1 MGLVMKRYVNLRE
14 ITVKEPLKV
23 DTEFS
28 ESVVDLPEDEVVR
41 STPFS
46 LHVEIYKRAIGYN
59 VRGHIK
65 GSVTLRCSR
74 CDEEYQEQIDK
85 DFSFNLL
92 PTSEITEGQIKRGE
106 LDVKFSDE
114 DVVDLSEV
122 VREQIF
128 LNLPVKPLC
137 SETCEVEGYREW
149 NSEEKDTR
157 WDKLKELKEKLDRKE
172 K

>member
-1 MGLVMKRYVNLRE
+1 MKRYVNLRE

-28 ESVVDLPEDEVVR
+28 EKILDLPEDEVVR

-46 LHVEIYKRAIGYN
+46 LHVEIYKRAVGYN

-74 CDEEYQEQIDK
+74 CDEEYEEKIDR
-85 DFSFNLL
+85 DFSFDLM
-92 PTSEITEGQIKRGE
+92 PTSEITEGQIKHGE

-114 DVVDLSEV
+114 DVMDLSEV

-137 SETCEVEGYREW
+137 GRECKVADYREW
-149 NSEEKDTR
+149 DEETKDNR